1 MCRVW
6 LYLESHHFR
15 DIRQCWF
22 SSIHLQFEG
31 LSITT
36 YHLTQCN
43 IPDIEL
49 YFTGHTT
56 SKESVNGRI
65 NFLAMSIIG
74 WSMSYIL
81 YMWYLCKKKKQHS
94 QGRMVCGLEQIQ
106 QISDF
111 IGGICM
117 VWGCGMLLLRPV
129 KKIFN

>member
-81 YMWYLCKKKKQHS
+81 YMWYLCKKKKTAFTRED
-94 QGRMVCGLEQIQ
+94 G
-106 QISDF
+106 
-111 IGGICM
+111 
-117 VWGCGMLLLRPV
+117 VWVGTNSTNLRLYWGNLYGV
-129 KKIFN
+129 GVWNATIKTCEKNI